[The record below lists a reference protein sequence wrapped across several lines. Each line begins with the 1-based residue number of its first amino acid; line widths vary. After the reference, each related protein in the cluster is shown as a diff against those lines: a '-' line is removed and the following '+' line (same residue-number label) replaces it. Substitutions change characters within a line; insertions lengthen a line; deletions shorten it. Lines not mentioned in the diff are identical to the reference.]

1 MMVFDYIMK
10 GSVSAMMVLEAVLIW
25 LACHF
30 VGDFAFQSAWMSA
43 NKGKSWEINT
53 YHAAT
58 YTAMFALFA
67 RGATPAALGVI
78 FLTHFFI
85 DPLKA
90 RYNLIKPIWVDQALH
105 FIVIFALLAV
115 HFAFPGSLF

>member
-1 MMVFDYIMK
+1 
-10 GSVSAMMVLEAVLIW
+10 MVLETVLIW

-43 NKGKSWEINT
+43 NKGKSWEVNA

-58 YTAMFALFA
+58 YTAVFALFA
-67 RGATPAALGVI
+67 RATPVDIAII

-105 FIVIFALLAV
+105 FVVIFGLLAA
-115 HFAFPGSLF
+115 HFMFPGSLF